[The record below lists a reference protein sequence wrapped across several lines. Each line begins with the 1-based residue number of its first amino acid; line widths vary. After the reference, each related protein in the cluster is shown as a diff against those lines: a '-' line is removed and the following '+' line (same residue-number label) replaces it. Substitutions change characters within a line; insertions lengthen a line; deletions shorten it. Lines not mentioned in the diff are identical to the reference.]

1 VEWEENDLPPKE
13 VFFETISEFGDDL
26 YLSPQSFLV
35 STFVPAMRLGEKRV
49 RIDEEIC
56 PMLLEGIETVMGLLD
71 FWYGEPFK
79 PLKIEAKT
87 GSTSPFLGRRRQAA
101 QFLSGGIDSLASLR
115 MNKLR
120 YPEEHPASVK
130 DCLVLHGFD
139 IGGVQERGPKYHVYE
154 RALKALAPVA
164 QDAKVTLIP
173 VFTNVRHLCDERD
186 LWQNK
191 YWASVLAGAAHA
203 FAPRLNLLFSPSS
216 YDIATQVPCASHPLI
231 DHEYSSFNLRI
242 RHRDT
247 TLTRLEKVKIVSGW
261 QPALENLRV
270 CLANVPDSLNCGKCE
285 KCIRTK
291 MELLSL
297 GVLDKTQAF
306 AEHDVDPELLST
318 VNIAIRHRPPFY
330 EEMIQPLKDRGR
342 SDLAQAIENQLR
354 G

>member
-1 VEWEENDLPPKE
+1 
-13 VFFETISEFGDDL
+13 
-26 YLSPQSFLV
+26 
-35 STFVPAMRLGEKRV
+35 
-49 RIDEEIC
+49 
-56 PMLLEGIETVMGLLD
+56 
-71 FWYGEPFK
+71 
-79 PLKIEAKT
+79 
-87 GSTSPFLGRRRQAA
+87 
-101 QFLSGGIDSLASLR
+101 
-115 MNKLR
+115 
-120 YPEEHPASVK
+120 
-130 DCLVLHGFD
+130 
-139 IGGVQERGPKYHVYE
+139 
-154 RALKALAPVA
+154 
-164 QDAKVTLIP
+164 
-173 VFTNVRHLCDERD
+173 
-186 LWQNK
+186 
-191 YWASVLAGAAHA
+191 VLAGAAHA

-247 TLTRLEKVKIVSGW
+247 TLTRLEKVKIVSEW

-306 AEHDVDPELLST
+306 ADHDVDPELLSA

-330 EEMIQPLKDRGR
+330 EEMIQPLKECGR
-342 SDLAQAIENQLR
+342 SDLAQAIETQLR